1 MQKARQQ
8 FVPQSHALR
17 ALFQPLPQGVACAHA
32 AKPPPRMDDAVKGG
46 ESPAQQ
52 SNKVAQRWTTQVQ
65 PRVAARV
72 ERLTA
77 GAPSDNRV
85 QIAVVF
91 GPNLTILR
99 SQLQP
104 LLILLLA
111 TMARLSRRAVA
122 VSGFVAMTRSNRID
136 HIRITSHPAP
146 GAKLKFPIT
155 WGAASARER
164 GPVIGTVSRP
174 ADRNVIGT
182 HGGSYSVYRAL
193 AVSSG
198 ALDPIRRPDL
208 TNTHPAE
215 TIGPF
220 PQWAEPQRI
229 VSLDPWGHLAAENFA
244 SEIAEGIDVRPSIAI
259 TRARLDLPELQA
271 AIEAGRLKQDGEVVH
286 KNGSVSVVKIA
297 IDPVWYLPGL
307 AERFA
312 TTENNL
318 RRQLFEQTA
327 GMFPELVTRPDLQ
340 VFLPPIGGTT
350 AYLFGDVS
358 KLPDHSTRITC
369 RVHDECN
376 GSDVFGSD
384 ICTCRPYLIH
394 GIEECARAGQTGGL
408 GIIIYNRKE
417 GRALGEVTKF
427 LVYNARKRQE
437 GGDAAAQYFER
448 TECVAGV
455 QDARF
460 QQLMPD
466 VVHWLGLRRIDR
478 FVSMSD
484 MKHDALTS
492 QGIEIVERVPIPDD
506 MIPADAHVEI
516 AAKKA
521 AGYYTPDP
529 LQDPANPVGRSLEK
543 Y

>member
-1 MQKARQQ
+1 
-8 FVPQSHALR
+8 
-17 ALFQPLPQGVACAHA
+17 
-32 AKPPPRMDDAVKGG
+32 
-46 ESPAQQ
+46 
-52 SNKVAQRWTTQVQ
+52 
-65 PRVAARV
+65 
-72 ERLTA
+72 
-77 GAPSDNRV
+77 
-85 QIAVVF
+85 
-91 GPNLTILR
+91 
-99 SQLQP
+99 
-104 LLILLLA
+104 
-111 TMARLSRRAVA
+111 
-122 VSGFVAMTRSNRID
+122 MTRSNRID
-136 HIRITSHPAP
+136 HIRLTSHPAP
-146 GAKLKFPIT
+146 GAKHDYPIR
-155 WGAASARER
+155 WGASNARER

-174 ADRNVIGT
+174 QDRNVIGT

-198 ALDPIRRPDL
+198 ALDPLRRPDL
-208 TNTHPAE
+208 TNTFPAA

-220 PQWAEPQRI
+220 AQWIDPAKI
-229 VSLDPWGHLAAENFA
+229 VSLDPWGHLVAENFA
-244 SEIAEGIDVRPSIAI
+244 TEIAEGMDIRPSIAI
-259 TRARLDLPELQA
+259 TRARLDLIELQS
-271 AIEAGRLKQDGEVVH
+271 AIAAGRLKVDNDVVH
-286 KNGSVSVVKIA
+286 ANGSVSVVKIA
-297 IDPVWYLPGL
+297 IDPVWHLPGL
-307 AERFA
+307 AARFG

-327 GMFPELVTRPDLQ
+327 GMFPELVTRPDLH
-340 VFLPPIGGTT
+340 VFLPPIGGIT

-358 KLPDHSTRITC
+358 KLPDHTTNITC

-394 GIEECARAGQTGGL
+394 GIEECAKAAQAGGL

-466 VVHWLGLRRIDR
+466 VIHWLGLKRIDR
-478 FVSMSD
+478 FISMSD

-492 QGIEIVERVPIPDD
+492 QGVEIVERVSIPDD
-506 MIPADAHVEI
+506 MIPADAHVEMT
-516 AAKKA
+516 AKKA
-521 AGYYTPDP
+521 AGYYSPEPVKTQELD
-529 LQDPANPVGRSLEK
+529 DTVGRSLEK